1 MYLNYYT
8 SWSTVQIFLICLFEY
23 EILWLENRFNTG
35 KILKSNVKHYL
46 FNFSIMHKFPCHWHN
61 IVKQRSNNSGCITK
75 ITKVVEWIAEYNKK
89 ITSTSKHCNVF
100 QVELYM
106 INRMCEIKNKIV
118 HYKSKNKL
126 SENILAPMKPLV
138 FHFIFDVE
146 HMKIRYLQPQ

>member
-1 MYLNYYT
+1 MKVCYFAKFIYNSNAHRRKVFFFSLNSSLYLNYYT

-100 QVELYM
+100 SSRTLY
-106 INRMCEIKNKIV
+106 
-118 HYKSKNKL
+118 
-126 SENILAPMKPLV
+126 
-138 FHFIFDVE
+138 D
-146 HMKIRYLQPQ
+146 